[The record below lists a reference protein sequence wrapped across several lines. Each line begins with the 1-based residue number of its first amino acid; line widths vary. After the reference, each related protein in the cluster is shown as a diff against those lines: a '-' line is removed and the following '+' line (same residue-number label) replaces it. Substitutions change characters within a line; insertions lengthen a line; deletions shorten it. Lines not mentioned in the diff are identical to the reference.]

1 MFFIRCCRS
10 ILVLAL
16 SGVLALAQSPA
27 ANSSPPGAP
36 QKEQQQAREK
46 NALALLDDLLAE
58 ISLLRLPENRVT
70 IQMAAADLLWKRDEQ
85 RARQLYRE
93 ATASLSEILAAATA
107 QNDDETEEIGYPV
120 RQLWDQLRFRMLSRV
135 IEHDVRLAQE
145 LLIAS
150 RPPEAANDPDARDQ
164 REKEFEMRLAVKLA
178 ESDPPRAY
186 QLAEEKLASGARDA
200 VPEVLEFLQ
209 NLIEKDPAL
218 AAKLARSLLKKIQA
232 DASRNL
238 EPPYLLSRLLSI
250 LSAPG
255 VTGQNSASKSDS
267 GKDDKSR
274 TSRLDEAVI
283 REAVEAMAAQT
294 LALLSDGSQS
304 NFQRSQYAWFALSEL
319 QRLMPFAEK
328 YIPGRLPVIRA
339 RLAEMEKGMPPEM
352 KTMREMDA
360 LFQKGDPEAV
370 LAAASK
376 LPPDQAQFLYYRVA
390 EDAITRGE
398 PDKARQ
404 IMSANLKDPNV
415 RRQLEMRLEQ
425 QAMQTAIE
433 KGKLDEV
440 RPLMERVRSTR
451 ERIGILTQM
460 AGVEIKKGNRK
471 AALQLLEEARALVG
485 NRAASRA
492 QLEAQM
498 TLAGGYAEVDPAR
511 SFELLETA
519 VSRINELMDAV
530 ASLGGFFPVSASR
543 DNEMLM
549 VEEGGPFTEFL
560 HQHAEALTLLLT
572 ADFDH
577 VKNVVGRFERPEIK
591 AFVRLNVAESVL
603 AEHREGET
611 RVSGSAVAPVMVS
624 SEAGGSVTIKPVV
637 IKN

>member
-10 ILVLAL
+10 IMVLTL

-58 ISLLRLPENRVT
+58 ISLLRLPENRVS
-70 IQMAAADLLWKRDEQ
+70 IQMAAADLLWKRDET

-93 ATASLSEILAAATA
+93 ATASLSEILAAATV

-209 NLIEKDPAL
+209 NLIEKDPTL

-232 DASRNL
+232 DAGRNQ

-250 LSAPG
+250 LSVPG
-255 VTGQNSASKSDS
+255 VNDQNSAAKSG

-274 TSRLDEAVI
+274 TSRIDEAVI
-283 REAVEAMAAQT
+283 REAVEAMASQT

-319 QRLMPFAEK
+319 QRLMPLAEK
-328 YIPGRLPVIRA
+328 YIPSRLPVIRA

-370 LAAASK
+370 LAAASR
-376 LPPDQAQFLYYRVA
+376 LPSDQAQFLYYRVA
-390 EDAITRGE
+390 EDAVTKGDL
-398 PDKARQ
+398 DKARQ

-460 AGVEIKKGNRK
+460 AGVEIKKGNKK
-471 AALQLLEEARALVG
+471 AALQLLEEARTLVG

-611 RVSGSAVAPVMVS
+611 RVSGSAVAPVMVG
-624 SEAGGSVTIKPVV
+624 SEAGGPVVIKPVV